1 MKGTRKKKK
10 KEKLTLT
17 QKIRI
22 FPTNK
27 QEEVLWKLSERC
39 RLIYN
44 FALAERK
51 EAWKKGIK
59 GINYRKQQNDLP
71 QLKEKYPEYNWVY
84 SKVLQSVLRDLAA
97 NYKSFFALRRNG
109 HKDALPPKFKGKN
122 HFTTMVYNQSGFKIE
137 NNSIKLSHFYNYMPL
152 EFRIPEKFTFDCK
165 KVIQVSISSQQKR
178 YFVTITYEETE
189 KPYVDNGK
197 YQAID
202 LGVSNLVTTVNSEGK
217 FLVIKNQRPDKYW
230 DPKISKLKS
239 RRDKCLKYS
248 HRWKHLDKIVK
259 KYQNKC
265 TNQRRDFQHKLSKK
279 LVKNTKAN
287 TIIVGKLEIKNMPRS
302 TKEPKFLRKGL
313 NRGVYNGAMCQFV
326 QFLTYK
332 SRRIGKRIIE
342 FDERNSTKECYV
354 CGKLNYMPIWKRI
367 MSCECGNVIERD
379 KNSAII
385 ILKRYLSQNA
395 MWTGYREF
403 LDKLRHTAKGKTKVP
418 QLVFEQGS
426 EDPQEAS
433 LFNTVGSSQFD
444 FLYTKDDV
452 LKKSRIN
459 RRSFV

>member
-1 MKGTRKKKK
+1 MAETRNKRKKK

-22 FPTNK
+22 FPTAE

-59 GINYRKQQNDLP
+59 GITYRKQQNDLP

-84 SKVLQSVLRDLAA
+84 SKVLQSVLRGLTA
-97 NYKSFFALRRNG
+97 NYRSFFALRRNG
-109 HKDALPPKFKGKN
+109 HKDSRPPKFKGKN

-137 NNSIKLSHFYNYMPL
+137 NKRIRLSHFYNDVTL
-152 EFRIPEKFTFDCK
+152 EFAIPEKFTFDDK
-165 KVIQVSISSQQKR
+165 KVIQVAISSQRNR
-178 YFVTITYEETE
+178 YFVTITYEEDE

-202 LGVSNLVTTVNSEGK
+202 LGVSNLVTAVNSEGK

-239 RRDKCLKYS
+239 RRDKCIKYS
-248 HRWKHLDKIVK
+248 RRWKHLDKIVK
-259 KYQNKC
+259 KYQEKC
-265 TNQRRDFQHKLSKK
+265 AKQRRDFQHKLSKK
-279 LVKNTKAN
+279 LVENTKAN
-287 TIIVGKLEIKNMPRS
+287 TIIVGKLEIQNMPHS

-313 NRGVYNGAMCQFV
+313 NRGVYNGAMGQFV

-332 SRRIGKRIIE
+332 SRRVGKRIIE
-342 FDERNSTKECYV
+342 FDERNSTKECWV
-354 CGKLNYMPIWKRI
+354 CGKLHYMPIWKRI

-385 ILKRYLSQNA
+385 LMKRYLSHNA
-395 MWTGYREF
+395 LWTGYRKF
-403 LDKLRHTAKGKTKVP
+403 LDKLRHTAKDKTKVP

-426 EDPQEAS
+426 EDSQEAS
-433 LFNTVGSSQFD
+433 LFNRVGSSHFNV
-444 FLYTKDDV
+444 LYTKEDV
-452 LKKSRIN
+452 SKEATN
-459 RRSFV
+459 